1 MNRPVAGFD
10 LDGVLSNFIG
20 PYQIIG
26 HMLQDAEVVRARD
39 LSAQECEGILRAA
52 LNPALASTLH
62 DPTDYYGDLP
72 AEAFDK
78 VFAFIE
84 RNAFAF
90 WSHLPSF
97 VSDDDRLKMH
107 GLNADYDLHY
117 ITSRRGDRSIV
128 KEATLRWLQR
138 NNFPITDIE
147 HIHVVGQKGLT
158 AYRLNMGA
166 FIDDDPGKC
175 ASMRMAHVPDIFMQA
190 RSYNEG
196 INVEGVTRCTLTE
209 YLNFLIDNRGEWD

>member
-1 MNRPVAGFD
+1 MMRPVAGFD

-26 HMLQDAEVVRARD
+26 HMLQDAWVSRARD
-39 LSAQECEGILRAA
+39 LSDQECESILRAA
-52 LNPALASTLH
+52 LNPTLAATLH

-78 VFAFIE
+78 IFAFIE

-97 VSDDDRLKMH
+97 VSDDDRLNMV
-107 GLNADYDLHY
+107 GLNAYYDLHY
-117 ITSRRGDRSIV
+117 ITSRRGNRDIV
-128 KEATLRWLQR
+128 REATFQWLQR
-138 NNFPITDIE
+138 GNFPIAGID
-147 HIHVVGQKGLT
+147 HIHVVGAKGLT
-158 AYRLNMGA
+158 AYTLGMGA

-175 ASMRMAHVPDIFMQA
+175 ASMRMAHVPDVFMQA
-190 RSYNEG
+190 RRYNEG
-196 INVEGVTRCTLTE
+196 INVEGVPRCTLTE
-209 YLNFLIDNRGEWD
+209 YLEFLADNRAEWE